1 MKEQTDE
8 DLMAAYRDRRDRAAF
23 AALVDRYLDP
33 AVAVGR
39 QILGDAAAAEDA
51 AQDAFMRLLRS
62 GDRYRETKTFSN
74 WFYTILRNVCVDMI
88 RKNARRKKHTAA
100 YAHIV
105 DTDSEPSEPDAPDIE
120 RYLSRLPVDLRSVLV
135 LRIVEDM
142 RFADIA
148 AVLGISEEAAKKRA
162 QRALRR
168 LRAIAPADPAE
179 EPDKK
184 ADRPAVFSEEYVP
197 ETGP

>member
-1 MKEQTDE
+1 
-8 DLMAAYRDRRDRAAF
+8 MAAYRDGRDRAAF

-39 QILGDAAAAEDA
+39 QILADAAAAEDA
-51 AQDAFMRLLRS
+51 AQEAFMRLLGS
-62 GDRYRETKTFSN
+62 ADRFRDDKTFSN

-105 DTDSEPSEPDAPDIE
+105 DTASEPPESDAPEID

-168 LRAIAPADPAE
+168 LRGTASADTAE
-179 EPDKK
+179 EPDEK
-184 ADRPAVFSEEYVP
+184 AGRSIVFSAAPVP
-197 ETGP
+197 ETGS